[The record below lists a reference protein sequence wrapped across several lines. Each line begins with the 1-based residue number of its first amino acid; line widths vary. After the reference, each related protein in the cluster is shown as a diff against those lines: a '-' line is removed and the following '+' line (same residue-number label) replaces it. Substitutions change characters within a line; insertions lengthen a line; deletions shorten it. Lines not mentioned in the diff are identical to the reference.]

1 MSTHTVQAHP
11 VEAKKIT
18 GIQPLMGRND
28 QLTSPDVG
36 LILVLEDS
44 TKQKWLCEKDGVIP
58 AAGDFFVTDKAL
70 GVSFIVPAQKFGELF
85 VESKG

>member
-1 MSTHTVQAHP
+1 MAYHIKSHA
-11 VEAKKIT
+11 VEVSRVT
-18 GIQPLMGRND
+18 GLQPLMGRNN

-58 AAGDFFVTDKAL
+58 AAGDWFVTDSEL
-70 GVSFIVPAQKFGELF
+70 HVTYVVSAVKFSTLF
-85 VESKG
+85 DESKG

>member
-1 MSTHTVQAHP
+1 MYQIKAHE
-11 VEAKKIT
+11 VSVSKIVKLE
-18 GIQPLMGRND
+18 PLQGRND

-58 AAGDFFVTDKAL
+58 AAGDWFVTDKAL
-70 GVSFIVPAQKFGELF
+70 GVTFVVPAAKFSTLF
-85 VESKG
+85 KRSKG